1 MSSSISLSA
10 SKSASKTRPSSV
22 LNVSLWIVQFLLAG
36 VFTMTGFMKIATPI
50 AVLAQKM
57 AWVANA
63 PALVR
68 FIGICEIAGAIGL
81 ILPSAFQVRPRLTAY
96 AATGLFAI
104 MLLAIPFH
112 LYRGEAKVIAVP
124 ILLGLMAA
132 FVAWGRFRGAPIEA
146 RVEIV

>member
-10 SKSASKTRPSSV
+10 TKAASKTRPSGA

-36 VFTMTGFMKIATPI
+36 VFTLTGFMKVATPI
-50 AVLAQKM
+50 AVLGQKM
-57 AWVANA
+57 AWVIGA

-68 FIGICEIAGAIGL
+68 FIGICEIAGAVGL
-81 ILPSAFQVRPRLTAY
+81 ILPSAFQVRPKLTAY
-96 AATGLFAI
+96 AATGLFTI
-104 MLLAIPFH
+104 MLLAVPFH
-112 LYRGEAKVIAVP
+112 IYRGEAKVIAVP
-124 ILLGLMAA
+124 VLLGVMAA

>member
-1 MSSSISLSA
+1 MSSTISLSA
-10 SKSASKTRPSSV
+10 TKARPSGA

-36 VFTMTGFMKIATPI
+36 VFTMAGFMKIATPI

-57 AWVANA
+57 AWVAGA
-63 PALVR
+63 PTLVR

-81 ILPSAFQVRPRLTAY
+81 ILPSAFQVCPRLTAY
-96 AATGLFAI
+96 AAIGLFTI
-104 MLLAIPFH
+104 MLLAVPFH
-112 LYRGEAKVIAVP
+112 IYRGEAKAIAVP
-124 ILLGLMAA
+124 VLLGVMAA